1 MDAGCPGDRRPAPP
15 QLGAS
20 CVLSTPRV
28 NPVARRNRPP
38 RLATMSESD
47 ATPKQITVTPGE
59 NRAPARGWFL
69 NRRKPPTGTPG
80 REGRPGASEV
90 SSVEDS
96 LPHGMLVAGAWSWRL
111 LVVGAVIAVAIFLV
125 VQLRLIIIPLMIAV
139 LISALLVP
147 FVDFLHRHRWP
158 RWAAIVAAMVA
169 VIVVVGGLLY
179 LAIWQVTKE
188 SHELQTQSVAAYDQ
202 FRSWLTTGPLG
213 LSESQITGAL
223 DSLVKSIQQDSQ
235 IFISGA
241 LSIGSTLGHVLAGVL
256 LTLFSTLFILIDG
269 RSIWGWIVRIFP
281 KRSRAAVDGAG
292 QAGWVTLRNF
302 VKVQILVASID
313 ALGIGLGAFFLGLP
327 LVIPIAVLVFL
338 GSFIPVVG
346 AVVTG
351 ALAVFIAL
359 IFKGWVFALIMLG
372 VVLLVQQIEG
382 HVLQPLIMGTA
393 VKVHPLAVV
402 LAVAAGSL
410 LAGIP
415 GALFAVPIA
424 AVLNV
429 MVHYVSSGVW
439 REGATGKFAAP
450 DTVLWQTVPRP
461 PRRART

>member
-1 MDAGCPGDRRPAPP
+1 
-15 QLGAS
+15 
-20 CVLSTPRV
+20 
-28 NPVARRNRPP
+28 
-38 RLATMSESD
+38 MSDTD
-47 ATPKQITVTPGE
+47 ATPPAAGETAGE
-59 NRAPARGWFL
+59 NRAPGRNWFL
-69 NRRKPPTGTPG
+69 TRR
-80 REGRPGASEV
+80 RRDLEGPVE
-90 SSVEDS
+90 SVDEA
-96 LPHGMLVAGAWSWRL
+96 LPRGIRLAGAWSWRL
-111 LVVGAVIAVAIFLV
+111 LVIGAVIAVVIFLV
-125 VQLRLIIIPLMIAV
+125 IQLRLIIIPLLIAV
-139 LISALLVP
+139 LIAALLVP
-147 FVDFLHRHRWP
+147 FVDFLVRHKWP
-158 RWAAIVAAMVA
+158 RWLAIVAAMLA
-169 VIVVVGGLLY
+169 LIVVVGGLLY
-179 LAIWQVTKE
+179 LAIWQVTRE
-188 SHELQTQSVAAYDQ
+188 GSALSQQSVVAFND

-213 LSESQITGAL
+213 LSEAQISDAL
-223 DSLVKSIQQDSQ
+223 DQLVKSLQQDGQ

-241 LSIGSTLGHVLAGVL
+241 LSLGSTLGHVLTGVL

-269 RSIWGWIVRIFP
+269 RSIWNWIVRLFP
-281 KRSRAAVDGAG
+281 KGARPAVDGAG
-292 QAGWVTLRNF
+292 QAGWTTLRNF

-351 ALAVFIAL
+351 ALAVFVAL
-359 IFKGWVFALIMLG
+359 VYNGWVTAVIMLA

-415 GALFAVPIA
+415 GALFAVPFV

-429 MVHYVSSGVW
+429 MVHYVSSGAW
-439 REGATGKFAAP
+439 RARAP
-450 DTVLWQTVPRP
+450 GGYAGPPTAIWQTIPQAVRRPR
-461 PRRART
+461 A